1 MSAKV
6 GFAASARQFFLGGE
20 ATSKEERKLVR
31 KLDFFILTYCCFS
44 YFFNFLDRSAFANAY
59 VAGLRESL
67 NMSGHDYNNV
77 LSLTTA
83 GMAIGQLPNGIIIQR
98 VKPRIWLPSMVVF
111 WAAMTMLS
119 AAVTNVTQLLVIRF
133 FLGLAEASTYSGAM
147 YIIGAWYKPEEI
159 QKRTALFGVSGQ
171 IGTMFAGVMMTAIHK
186 GMRGMAGLQ
195 GWQWVFIIDGIITL
209 PIAVFGFLYF
219 PDTPENTNASYLSE
233 SERKLAL
240 SRVPRIAEGGHNI
253 MPMSLLK
260 RVFLTPMFW
269 ILFFWSPVCASTE
282 GFPFQNSFLL
292 WLKYYNDKFSQT
304 QINTYP
310 LGVQAVG
317 ILANMV
323 AAWYMDATG
332 QRVPMAIACVIL
344 QIVVGSMLLVKN
356 LSMGATM
363 FAFYLAGSAY
373 MVNPLI
379 FGWANII
386 LQRTGDDALRSITL
400 YCMNIGSMSMW
411 TFWGIIFY
419 SAADAPYWKKGSI
432 ALLGGCG
439 VMFCYMWLVVYV
451 DRKTMKK
458 HGDGMGDNTEEPLEV
473 AEDEKKPD
481 TPVVTEKQTST

>member
-1 MSAKV
+1 MGSKP
-6 GFAASARQFFLGGE
+6 GFAASARQFLLGGE

-31 KLDFFILTYCCFS
+31 K
-44 YFFNFLDRSAFANAY
+44 LDRSAFANAY

-67 NMSGHDYNNV
+67 NMTGHDYNNV
-77 LSLTTA
+77 LSVTTA
-83 GMAIGQLPNGIIIQR
+83 GMAIGQLPNGIIIQK

-119 AAVTNVTQLLVIRF
+119 AAVTNVSQLCAIRF

-171 IGTMFAGVMMTAIHK
+171 IGTMFAGVMMTAIHR

-219 PDTPENTNASYLSE
+219 PDTPENTKASYLSE

-240 SRVPRIAEGGHNI
+240 SRVPKIAEGGHNI
-253 MPMSLLK
+253 MPMSIIK
-260 RVFLTPMFW
+260 RIFLTPMFW

-292 WLKYYNDKFSQT
+292 WLKYHNDKFSQT

-332 QRVPMAIACVIL
+332 QRVPMAIACIIL
-344 QIVVGSMLLVKN
+344 QVVVGSMLLVKN

-432 ALLGGCG
+432 ALLGGCA

-458 HGDGMGDNTEEPLEV
+458 HGDGMEDNSEEPFDVGDNEKEV
-473 AEDEKKPD
+473 NP
-481 TPVVTEKQTST
+481 PVVTEKQANT